1 MYRLCVRD
9 MQKSAGP
16 VYTTNGWQFLFVVE
30 EPWWFGLW
38 SHQHTGLILVCD
50 NNLKHK
56 WQKKK
61 KVDDDFHKDSNGSF
75 LLISCVME
83 NNGWWLMSVWCLP
96 CREAASTALH
106 LSASV
111 TLSSSWENT
120 RWGQITEAEG
130 ITVWLKYQRTVCIV
144 LIVMLTNRWVS
155 FPDGKSKSNTAVQ
168 SVTCLNVSPQQ
179 FTSPDSDLGCFSKP
193 HGALE
198 ARVNLSHLHG
208 SFKADHLQSTVTK
221 I

>member
-16 VYTTNGWQFLFVVE
+16 LYTTNGWQFLFVVE
-30 EPWWFGLW
+30 EPWWFGLR

-50 NNLKHK
+50 NNLKHECH
-56 WQKKK
+56 K
-61 KVDDDFHKDSNGSF
+61 KVQWFPKQI
-75 LLISCVME
+75 ISTYFMCDE
-83 NNGWWLMSVWCLP
+83 EQQRWWLVSVWCLP
-96 CREAASTALH
+96 CREVASTALH

-120 RWGQITEAEG
+120 RWGQITE
-130 ITVWLKYQRTVCIV
+130 VRLKYQRKVCMQNDCYVNKQIR
-144 LIVMLTNRWVS
+144 IIPRWQ
-155 FPDGKSKSNTAVQ
+155 SKSNTAVQ
-168 SVTCLNVSPQQ
+168 SVTCLSVSPQQ
-179 FTSPDSDLGCFSKP
+179 FTSPDGDLGCFSKP

-208 SFKADHLQSTVTK
+208 SLEANHLQSTVTK